1 MWTDAPAPLAGAV
14 VSGRHAAA
22 TPFASVVV
30 PARDAAA
37 ILPAL
42 LASLAGQDLDRGEL
56 EVVVV
61 DNASRDATALVAESA
76 GARVVTEQI
85 PGRARARNT
94 GAAAARGRRLL
105 FVDADCVAE
114 PGWARA
120 LVACLE
126 GASLVAGPVRLRS
139 GDPPNAVERL
149 ERLWRFDQEGHVRRD
164 GWAASANLAMRCE
177 AFEAVGGFD
186 AGFERIGED
195 VDLCLRAAGVGHAL
209 AFCPEAVVSHAVES
223 SIATVARRGVAHG
236 WSNLQLFRRHPGRAG
251 SAYWRHPGPVVRGD
265 WALRRFVE
273 DPSTIAL
280 GERRRMLALARI
292 EYGARVVGS
301 AWAALRGAR

>member
-1 MWTDAPAPLAGAV
+1 MRRDPPAPPPP
-14 VSGRHAAA
+14 S
-22 TPFASVVV
+22 ASVVV
-30 PARDAAA
+30 PARDAAGT
-37 ILPAL
+37 LPAL
-42 LASLAGQDLDRGEL
+42 LASLAAQEVDGGEL

-61 DNASRDATALVAESA
+61 DNASHDATALVAEAA
-76 GARVVTEQI
+76 GARVVAEGV
-85 PGRARARNT
+85 PGRARARNA
-94 GAAAARGRRLL
+94 GAAAARGGLLL

-164 GWAASANLAMRCE
+164 GWAASANLAMRRE

-186 AGFERIGED
+186 SGFERIGED
-195 VDLCLRAAGVGHAL
+195 VDLCLRAAGAGHTL
-209 AFCPEAVVSHAVES
+209 AFCPESVVAHPVEW
-223 SIATVARRGVAHG
+223 SIAAIARRGVSHG
-236 WSNLQLFRRHPGRAG
+236 WSNLQLSRRHPGRAG

-273 DPSTIAL
+273 DPSKIAP
-280 GERRRMLALARI
+280 GERRRMLALARV